1 MAFPDNRAEFLT
13 YLDQKR
19 VDARTYGVYCN
30 TSLADA
36 LAKITEISDST
47 TMNACMHL
55 YSAISHLLGS
65 VARLYDVQLS
75 ESPRA
80 GLINFLENFTAE
92 GNGDPPDEYELTWEK
107 IVNVWLTA
115 PDDGKLFTILAVDS
129 LRKDIWEKPVTWQAL
144 AGEAGGL

>member
-1 MAFPDNRAEFLT
+1 MAFPDNRADFIT

-19 VDARTYGVYCN
+19 VDSRTYGVYCDN
-30 TSLADA
+30 SLADA
-36 LAKITEISDST
+36 LLKIMEISDPT
-47 TMNACMHL
+47 IMNATMHL

-80 GLINFLENFTAE
+80 GLVNFLSNFTTE
-92 GNGDPPDEYELTWEK
+92 ENGEPPEEYELTWEK

-115 PDDGKLFTILAVDS
+115 PDDGKLFTILAIDS
-129 LRKDIWEKPVTWQAL
+129 LRKSIWDKPVTWQAL